1 MKRKLFC
8 EISPFT
14 YRLSMEKEILKR
26 HLKDLLRKTLFAKE
40 RTEVPLPVLV
50 YRHNSL
56 IRRRLG
62 NVNMQLQ
69 ENKATNLSLAVS
81 HINGLL
87 IHPGETF
94 SVWKLIGRTSQR
106 KGYKEGLTIAKG
118 QPAQGIGGG
127 LCQLSNLIHWMVLHS
142 ELTITEHHHHDGL
155 DLFPDFGR
163 QIPFGTGTS
172 ISYNYI
178 DYRVKNETDNT
189 YQLRLWVDDE
199 YLCGELRAA
208 EILPYTFHIH
218 AENEY
223 FSREGDVVFRNG
235 QVFRDTIDRI
245 SGRCLDSQLIRT
257 NHAKVMYDIP
267 PSVIIRPSVAIGY
280 PNI

>member
-1 MKRKLFC
+1 MKRRLFC

-14 YRLSMEKEILKR
+14 YRLSLEKEILKR
-26 HLKDLLRKTLFAKE
+26 NMKDLFGNTQFARQRE
-40 RTEVPLPVLV
+40 TESLPVLI

-69 ENKATNLSLAVS
+69 ENKATNLALAVS
-81 HINGLL
+81 HIDGLL
-87 IHPGETF
+87 IPPGETF
-94 SVWKLIGRTSQR
+94 SIWKLVGRTTAK
-106 KGYKEGLTIAKG
+106 KGYKEGLVIAKS
-118 QPAQGIGGG
+118 QPSQGIGGG

-142 ELTITEHHHHDGL
+142 DLTIVEHHHHDGL

-178 DYRVKNETDNT
+178 DYRFRNDTQNT
-189 YQLRLWVDDE
+189 YQLRLHVDGE
-199 YLCGELRAA
+199 YLCGELRAT
-208 EILPYTFHIH
+208 ESLPHTFHIH

-223 FSREGDVVFRNG
+223 FSREEGIIYRNG
-235 QVFRDTIDRI
+235 QVYRDIIDCKTGNTIQK
-245 SGRCLDSQLIRT
+245 QLIRT
-257 NHAKVMYDIP
+257 NHARVMYDLP
-267 PSVIIRPSVAIGY
+267 PSTPVRE
-280 PNI
+280 

>member
-8 EISPFT
+8 EMSPFA
-14 YRLSMEKEILKR
+14 YRLSMEKEIMKR
-26 HLKDLLRKTLFAKE
+26 HLKDMLQKTLFAKE
-40 RTEVPLPVLV
+40 RTKAPLPVLV

-69 ENKATNLSLAVS
+69 ENKATNLALAVS
-81 HINGLL
+81 HIDGLL
-87 IHPGETF
+87 IRPGETF
-94 SVWKLIGRTSQR
+94 SVWKQIGRTSKR

-118 QPAQGIGGG
+118 QPSQGIGGG

-199 YLCGELRAA
+199 YLCGELRAV
-208 EILPYTFHIH
+208 ELLPHTFHIH

-223 FSREGDVVFRNG
+223 FSREKGGIYRNG
-235 QVFRDTIDRI
+235 QVFRDTIDRVT
-245 SGRCLDSQLIRT
+245 GHCLDSQLIRT
-257 NHAKVMYDIP
+257 NHAKVMYEIP
-267 PSVIIRPSVAIGY
+267 PSVTIRS
-280 PNI
+280 